1 MCFKKN
7 VIINFILEQLI
18 SGTDYIF
25 YIERDCLLLATNLIF
40 LHITAKRFLMISKL
54 QKQNISLDSDKKS
67 EITDIA
73 HALEY
78 DLKIPIP
85 LIQIFFTVSSTS
97 L

>member
-1 MCFKKN
+1 
-7 VIINFILEQLI
+7 
-18 SGTDYIF
+18 
-25 YIERDCLLLATNLIF
+25 
-40 LHITAKRFLMISKL
+40 MISKL